1 MEVNCVRLSDRV
13 SVVTGGGGGI
23 GSAVAVALARDG
35 ARVVIAGRHK
45 ENLEIIADEIRRS
58 GGLVSTSVVDVSR
71 QDQVERMVKDTV
83 DAFSRLDILVNA
95 AAAPIKWRKPFHET
109 TSEDWNEEIA
119 ITFRGTL
126 HCCHAVIPHMIRQKA
141 GRIITLTSDSGK
153 TGLANGSLYSAC
165 KAGVSGF
172 SKAIALEL
180 AKLGITVNCV
190 SPGPISTP
198 RIAKLI
204 AENPEKKKEYM
215 TITPM
220 GRIGEPGEVASL
232 VAYLASDDAAY
243 ITGQE
248 YSVDGGRR
256 M

>member
-1 MEVNCVRLSDRV
+1 MRLNDRV
-13 SVVTGGGGGI
+13 ALITGGGGGI
-23 GSAVAVALARDG
+23 GSAIAVALAREG
-35 ARVVIAGRHK
+35 ARVVVVGRHK
-45 ENLEIIADEIRRS
+45 EALEKIAHEIGVS
-58 GGLVSTSVVDVSR
+58 GGLALTRVVDVSQ
-71 QDQVERMVKDTV
+71 QDQVDRMVKNTV
-83 DAFSRLDILVNA
+83 DEFARLDILVNA

-109 TSEDWNEEIA
+109 VHEDWSEEIA
-119 ITFRGTL
+119 ITFIGTL
-126 HCCHAVIPHMIRQKA
+126 FCCRAVIPQMIKQKS
-141 GRIITLTSDSGK
+141 GRIISLTSDSGK

-165 KAGVSGF
+165 KAAVAGF
-172 SKAIALEL
+172 SKAIALET

-190 SPGPISTP
+190 SPGPIATP
-198 RIAKLI
+198 RIAKVI

-215 TITPM
+215 SITPM

-232 VAYLASDDAAY
+232 VAYLASDDAAF